1 MFGFLKKKA
10 PEAAEHVAAQHTDLP
25 LNDFMTRLMAQELP
39 MLDSTSR
46 GEVYAIL
53 REYKGETICSQE
65 QLPERIRELM
75 DL

>member
-1 MFGFLKKKA
+1 MFGLFKKKDTA
-10 PEAAEHVAAQHTDLP
+10 PEEHIAAQRTDLP

-39 MLDSTSR
+39 LLDSVSR
-46 GEVYAIL
+46 GEVYQIL
-53 REYKGETICSQE
+53 RDYEGEQICQQD